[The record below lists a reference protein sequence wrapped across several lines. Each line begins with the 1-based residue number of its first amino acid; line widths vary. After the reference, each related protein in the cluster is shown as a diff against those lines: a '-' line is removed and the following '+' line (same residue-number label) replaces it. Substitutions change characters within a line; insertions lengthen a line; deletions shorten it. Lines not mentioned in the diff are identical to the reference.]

1 MEKCYWH
8 SFCTTSS
15 LFGRCSFNDEVSDR
29 ITIIEPMKD
38 SEVDLFSSEPIPA
51 RPSVSISQQ
60 RRSRSQRSFHPPTR
74 THTRPPPR
82 PRTLPTTSSSTL
94 SLVSNHKKTGTSQ
107 FKLGQYGPAIALLP
121 PGHLLL
127 VPLYT
132 NRSVARL
139 RCGEYVGA
147 GEDAGEALKI
157 ICAVDSNTNANCVL
171 WNPDTELLELIQGG
185 REKVNE
191 GGWLD
196 SRGVKIAM
204 YILGSTDLYGA
215 RSRSG

>member
-38 SEVDLFSSEPIPA
+38 SEADLFFSEPIPT

-60 RRSRSQRSFHPPTR
+60 RPSPPTR
-74 THTRPPPR
+74 THSRPPPR

-94 SLVSNHKKTGTSQ
+94 SLVSNHKKTGTSP
-107 FKLGQYGPAIALLP
+107 FKLGQYGPACESYTSAIALLP
-121 PGHLLL
+121 TGHLLL

-139 RCGEYVGA
+139 KCGEYVGA

-171 WNPDTELLELIQGG
+171 WNPETELPELIQGG

-196 SRGVKIAM
+196 SR
-204 YILGSTDLYGA
+204 
-215 RSRSG
+215 